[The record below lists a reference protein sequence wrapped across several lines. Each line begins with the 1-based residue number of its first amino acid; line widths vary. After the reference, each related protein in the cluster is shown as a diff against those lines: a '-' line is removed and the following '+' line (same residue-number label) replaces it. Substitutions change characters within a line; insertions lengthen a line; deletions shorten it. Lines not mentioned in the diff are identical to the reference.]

1 MNITFDYVCTRVVL
15 EKDTL
20 DIWVN
25 GTKVTPEY
33 IYYAL
38 ICVLLVSRTF
48 RCQTINAKKIKPF
61 MILWLFSLFVICR
74 HGISILPVYRFKYVR
89 RCYGVR
95 LKWRTRHLWKQN
107 LEGHFW
113 SVLGWGGSRIY
124 RRGHRD
130 SLHHRQ
136 RASLCQSGQ
145 LRYIWLQIVRIA

>member
-1 MNITFDYVCTRVVL
+1 MVNITFDYVCTRVVL

-61 MILWLFSLFVICR
+61 MILTMIVFIICHLSPWHLHSSSL
-74 HGISILPVYRFKYVR
+74 
-89 RCYGVR
+89 
-95 LKWRTRHLWKQN
+95 
-107 LEGHFW
+107 
-113 SVLGWGGSRIY
+113 
-124 RRGHRD
+124 
-130 SLHHRQ
+130 
-136 RASLCQSGQ
+136 
-145 LRYIWLQIVRIA
+145 